1 MREDLT
7 KPPGPDRPPAR
18 SGRPA
23 TRPPT
28 YPSANFPA
36 NFLAVLLPL
45 ALSACSPAITLAGG
59 GAAAG
64 GVAAQQERGFSTA
77 VQDQAIAARIN
88 ERFFATDVELFGDVG
103 TQVQEGRVLLSG
115 NVQKPEHRV
124 EAARLTWEVPG
135 VREVYNEIEVRDESD
150 LIDSARDKW
159 IVLRLRGDLLLDN
172 QVSAVNYSI
181 ESVNQVVYLIG
192 IAQDEAELDRVLRY
206 AKDVPFVRGIVNYV
220 RLADAPLS

>member
-1 MREDLT
+1 
-7 KPPGPDRPPAR
+7 
-18 SGRPA
+18 
-23 TRPPT
+23 
-28 YPSANFPA
+28 
-36 NFLAVLLPL
+36 
-45 ALSACSPAITLAGG
+45 
-59 GAAAG
+59 
-64 GVAAQQERGFSTA
+64 
-77 VQDQAIAARIN
+77 
-88 ERFFATDVELFGDVG
+88 
-103 TQVQEGRVLLSG
+103 VLLSG